1 MTDAELKSY
10 LKPKS
15 HWGAI
20 VTTVILVIGAVWA
33 STEYL
38 HSRASADEAK
48 TLQSDLF
55 KVRLDQAIMQGDMKA
70 MHIEMSEGFKGL
82 NGKVDSLDGRRGHG
96 R

>member
-10 LKPKS
+10 LKPKT

-20 VTTVILVIGAVWA
+20 VTTALAVAAAVWGA
-33 STEYL
+33 TQYLGDIPKRPEFNEVRVDST
-38 HSRASADEAK
+38 HM
-48 TLQSDLF
+48 
-55 KVRLDQAIMQGDMKA
+55 RLDLETVKGDMKA
-70 MHIEMSEGFKGL
+70 MNIRIEEGFKGL